1 MPGKEQY
8 HEWAISKIVKDL
20 DETMASRDLYNQ
32 ALPKEIWVSPD
43 EKENIETQK
52 SNTKARKA
60 IEQIMK
66 EYKQQEKLKPK
77 SETQRLRDEMMRE
90 IKDIK
95 KAIHT
100 LGILLESDEPSQEDL
115 SNHATLREAYRKYK
129 MIEALTLGKKK

>member
-8 HEWAISKIVKDL
+8 HEWAITQIVKDL
-20 DETMASRDLYNQ
+20 DETITSRDLYNQ

-43 EKENIETQK
+43 EKENMATQK

-66 EYKQQEKLKPK
+66 EYEQQEKLKPK

-90 IKDIK
+90 LKDIK

-129 MIEALTLGKKK
+129 MIEALTLGKGK

>member
-1 MPGKEQY
+1 MPGKEQFQ
-8 HEWAISKIVKDL
+8 EWAITQIRKEI
-20 DETMASRDLYNQ
+20 DEGSVSPDWYDAIQ
-32 ALPKEIWVSPD
+32 PQEIWVSPE
-43 EKENIETQK
+43 EKENQATQK

-66 EYKQQEKLKPK
+66 EYESQEKLKPK
-77 SETQRLRDEMMRE
+77 SDTQRLRDEMMRE
-90 IKDIK
+90 LRDIK

-129 MIEALTLGKKK
+129 MIEALTLGKK

>member
-1 MPGKEQY
+1 MPGKEQFQ
-8 HEWAISKIVKDL
+8 EWAITQIRKEI
-20 DETMASRDLYNQ
+20 DEGAVSPDWYDAIQ
-32 ALPKEIWVSPD
+32 PQEIWVSPE
-43 EKENIETQK
+43 EKENQATQK

-66 EYKQQEKLKPK
+66 EYEQQEKLKPK

-90 IKDIK
+90 LRDIK